1 MRLSYRE
8 STAAIQQLNESI
20 SLASATV
27 LTQLDNLKNQLA
39 NDLAEVNASKAR
51 LESDF
56 ATLPGKSNEFNK
68 NKRFYELYEEFYLS
82 LLQSKAQFEIARA
95 GTSNDFV
102 ILSSA
107 TYPTSPISPNKL
119 IIHGIGLVAGFV
131 LGLFLIGILYL
142 LNNKVNN
149 LKEIEN
155 SVEASILGSI
165 PKITSATGSKMIV
178 DKKPKS
184 SLSES
189 LRSVRTNIQFMIG
202 EASSPLIS
210 ITSTVSG
217 EGKTFLAV
225 NLGAIMAMT
234 NKRVVIL
241 DLDMRRPRVHAAFDE
256 ENSEKGIST
265 ILINKYAISD
275 SIRSTR
281 LDNLFY
287 IPSGP
292 VPPNPSELLL
302 TAGFDQLI
310 NELRASFDLIILD
323 TPPIG
328 VVTDAKIILQKSDL
342 AIYVVRANYS
352 HRSFL
357 KEISALHETHTTNLG
372 VVLNSANRSGT
383 EKYGYGYYENRK
395 KTPVH
400 V

>member
-1 MRLSYRE
+1 
-8 STAAIQQLNESI
+8 
-20 SLASATV
+20 
-27 LTQLDNLKNQLA
+27 
-39 NDLAEVNASKAR
+39 
-51 LESDF
+51 
-56 ATLPGKSNEFNK
+56 
-68 NKRFYELYEEFYLS
+68 
-82 LLQSKAQFEIARA
+82 
-95 GTSNDFV
+95 
-102 ILSSA
+102 
-107 TYPTSPISPNKL
+107 
-119 IIHGIGLVAGFV
+119 
-131 LGLFLIGILYL
+131 
-142 LNNKVNN
+142 
-149 LKEIEN
+149 
-155 SVEASILGSI
+155 
-165 PKITSATGSKMIV
+165 
-178 DKKPKS
+178 
-184 SLSES
+184 
-189 LRSVRTNIQFMIG
+189 MIG
-202 EASSPLIS
+202 DASSSPLIS
-210 ITSTVSG
+210 ITSTISG

-225 NLGAIMAMT
+225 NLGAILAMT

-265 ILINKYAISD
+265 ILINKYSISD

-310 NELRASFDLIILD
+310 EELRASFDLIILD

-328 VVTDAKIILQKSDL
+328 VVTDGKIILQKSDL

-352 HRSFL
+352 QRSFL

-395 KTPVH
+395 KKPVH